1 LPVIVFS
8 GTDAASSEASG
19 ENYCED
25 GDNDGFPQDKVQ
37 EVILENRWAFLRGP
51 VAVPSRFR
59 FEDLRREGA
68 IRIRKRK

>member
-25 GDNDGFPQDKVQ
+25 GDNDGFAQDKVQ
-37 EVILENRWAFLRGP
+37 EVILENR
-51 VAVPSRFR
+51 
-59 FEDLRREGA
+59 RRPCEPLW
-68 IRIRKRK
+68 